1 MKKMMTRRR
10 RSFRM
15 REGNKAVNKDEKSK
29 PASKAEKNKRENKA
43 ALKKFIP
50 MIIVCA
56 VIGGITGGISSFIGY
71 SDFSGSIAE
80 AALLIVNMVSPWAVI
95 ILGVLSFIVCW
106 VIYRKARAMYEGAL
120 TSAKVTGEPVESG
133 ESKEPGEPDE
143 QIIEAVGEKLSQG
156 MFILSVIMIVQMLF
170 FGIMMA
176 DLENI
181 ADYSFALAM
190 AAAGIFVAGNLA
202 QLKQQQLMVDL
213 EKEMNPSKKGS
224 VYDAKFRDKWEESCD
239 ELEKVIIYKSA
250 YKAYKTTALTC
261 IVLWVVTATL
271 SIAFKTG
278 PLPSIAVT
286 VIWLVQTVSYCRE
299 AMKLERGGNR

>member
-1 MKKMMTRRR
+1 M
-10 RSFRM
+10 
-15 REGNKAVNKDEKSK
+15 
-29 PASKAEKNKRENKA
+29 
-43 ALKKFIP
+43 L
-50 MIIVCA
+50 IVCA
-56 VIGGITGGISSFIGY
+56 VIGGLVGGASSFIGY

-80 AALLIVNMVSPWAVI
+80 AVLFIVNMVSPWAVI
-95 ILGVLSFIVCW
+95 ILGISGFIACW
-106 VIYRKARAMYEGAL
+106 AIHRKARSMYEGAL
-120 TSAKVTGEPVESG
+120 AEADVAGGAEAAGTAA
-133 ESKEPGEPDE
+133 EPDE
-143 QIIEAVGEKLSQG
+143 QIIEEIEDKLSQG

-176 DLENI
+176 DLQNI
-181 ADYSFALAM
+181 ADSSLIVAM
-190 AAAGIFVAGNLA
+190 VATGVFVAGNLA

-239 ELEKVIIYKSA
+239 ELEKIKIYKSA
-250 YKAYKTTALTC
+250 YKAYKTTAMTC
-261 IVLWVVTATL
+261 MVLWVVTACL

-299 AMKLERGGNR
+299 AIKLERGGNR

>member
-1 MKKMMTRRR
+1 
-10 RSFRM
+10 M
-15 REGNKAVNKDEKSK
+15 RENNKAENNKKEI
-29 PASKAEKNKRENKA
+29 KA

-50 MIIVCA
+50 MLIVCA
-56 VIGGITGGISSFIGY
+56 LIGGLVGGASSFIGY
-71 SDFSGSIAE
+71 SDFSGSIVE

-120 TSAKVTGEPVESG
+120 TSAKVTGEPEESG
-133 ESKEPGEPDE
+133 ESGEPDE
-143 QIIEAVGEKLSQG
+143 QIIEAVEDKLSQG

-176 DLENI
+176 ELENI
-181 ADYSFALAM
+181 ADYSFAIAM
-190 AAAGIFVAGNLA
+190 VATGVFVVGNLA

-213 EKEMNPSKKGS
+213 EKEMNPSKRGS

-239 ELEKVIIYKSA
+239 ELEKIIIYKSA

-261 IVLWVVTATL
+261 VILWIVTATL

-278 PLPSIAVT
+278 PLPSVAVT

>member
-1 MKKMMTRRR
+1 
-10 RSFRM
+10 M
-15 REGNKAVNKDEKSK
+15 RENNKAENNKK
-29 PASKAEKNKRENKA
+29 ENKA

-50 MIIVCA
+50 MLIVCA
-56 VIGGITGGISSFIGY
+56 LIGGLVGGASSFIGY
-71 SDFSGSIAE
+71 SDFSGSIVE

-120 TSAKVTGEPVESG
+120 TSAKVTGEPG
-133 ESKEPGEPDE
+133 ESGEPDE
-143 QIIEAVGEKLSQG
+143 QIIEAVEDKLSQG

-181 ADYSFALAM
+181 ADSSFALTM
-190 AAAGIFVAGNLA
+190 AAAGVFVAGNLA

>member
-1 MKKMMTRRR
+1 
-10 RSFRM
+10 M
-15 REGNKAVNKDEKSK
+15 REDMKTANETEKNKTEIR
-29 PASKAEKNKRENKA
+29 AEKNKRENRA

-50 MIIVCA
+50 MLIVCA
-56 VIGGITGGISSFIGY
+56 VIGGITGGVSSFIGY

-95 ILGVLSFIVCW
+95 ILGVVSFIACW
-106 VIYRKARAMYEGAL
+106 AIYRKARTMYEGAL
-120 TSAKVTGEPVESG
+120 AAAEAAGEAVAAGEAGNPGKSG
-133 ESKEPGEPDE
+133 EAGEPDE
-143 QIIEAVGEKLSQG
+143 QIIEAVEDKLSQG

-190 AAAGIFVAGNLA
+190 AATGVFVAGNLA

-213 EKEMNPSKKGS
+213 EKEMNPSKRGS

-261 IVLWVVTATL
+261 VILWIVTATL

-278 PLPSIAVT
+278 PLPSVAVT

>member
-1 MKKMMTRRR
+1 MTKKTGRR

-15 REGNKAVNKDEKSK
+15 REDMKTANETEKNKTEI
-29 PASKAEKNKRENKA
+29 KAEKNKRENRA

-50 MIIVCA
+50 MLIVCA

-71 SDFSGSIAE
+71 SDFSGNIAE

-120 TSAKVTGEPVESG
+120 TSAKVTGEP
-133 ESKEPGEPDE
+133 GEPDE
-143 QIIEAVGEKLSQG
+143 QIIEAVEDKLSQG

-181 ADYSFALAM
+181 ADYSFALVM
-190 AAAGIFVAGNLA
+190 AATGVFVAGNLA

-239 ELEKVIIYKSA
+239 ELEKIIIYKSA

-261 IVLWVVTATL
+261 VILWIVTATL

-278 PLPSIAVT
+278 PLPSVAVT

>member
-1 MKKMMTRRR
+1 
-10 RSFRM
+10 M
-15 REGNKAVNKDEKSK
+15 REDTRTSN
-29 PASKAEKNKRENKA
+29 KAEKNKRENRA

-50 MIIVCA
+50 MLIVCA
-56 VIGGITGGISSFIGY
+56 VIGGITGGVSSFIGY

-80 AALLIVNMVSPWAVI
+80 AALLIVNMMSPWAVI
-95 ILGVLSFIVCW
+95 ILGVSSFIACW
-106 VIYRKARAMYEGAL
+106 AIYRKARAMYQEAL
-120 TSAKVTGEPVESG
+120 AAAEADGEL
-133 ESKEPGEPDE
+133 GEPDE
-143 QIIEAVGEKLSQG
+143 QIFEEVEDKLSQG

-181 ADYSFALAM
+181 AVHSFAITMVAT
-190 AAAGIFVAGNLA
+190 GVFVVGNLA

-213 EKEMNPSKKGS
+213 EKEMNPSKRGS

-239 ELEKVIIYKSA
+239 ELEKIIIYKSA

-261 IVLWVVTATL
+261 VILWIVTATL

-278 PLPSIAVT
+278 PLPCIAVT

>member
-1 MKKMMTRRR
+1 
-10 RSFRM
+10 
-15 REGNKAVNKDEKSK
+15 
-29 PASKAEKNKRENKA
+29 
-43 ALKKFIP
+43 
-50 MIIVCA
+50 
-56 VIGGITGGISSFIGY
+56 
-71 SDFSGSIAE
+71 
-80 AALLIVNMVSPWAVI
+80 
-95 ILGVLSFIVCW
+95 
-106 VIYRKARAMYEGAL
+106 
-120 TSAKVTGEPVESG
+120 
-133 ESKEPGEPDE
+133 
-143 QIIEAVGEKLSQG
+143 

-190 AAAGIFVAGNLA
+190 AAAGVFVAGNLA

>member
-1 MKKMMTRRR
+1 
-10 RSFRM
+10 M
-15 REGNKAVNKDEKSK
+15 RENNKAENNKK
-29 PASKAEKNKRENKA
+29 ENKA

-50 MIIVCA
+50 MLIVCA
-56 VIGGITGGISSFIGY
+56 LIGGLVGGASSFIGY
-71 SDFSGSIAE
+71 SDFSGSIVE

-120 TSAKVTGEPVESG
+120 TSAKVTGESG
-133 ESKEPGEPDE
+133 ESGEPDE
-143 QIIEAVGEKLSQG
+143 QIIEAVEDKLSQG

-181 ADYSFALAM
+181 ADSSFALAM
-190 AAAGIFVAGNLA
+190 AAAGVFVAGNLA

-250 YKAYKTTALTC
+250 HKAYKTTALTC
-261 IVLWVVTATL
+261 VILWIVTATL

-278 PLPSIAVT
+278 PLPSVAVT

>member
-1 MKKMMTRRR
+1 
-10 RSFRM
+10 M
-15 REGNKAVNKDEKSK
+15 REDTRTSN
-29 PASKAEKNKRENKA
+29 KAEKNKRENKA

-50 MIIVCA
+50 MLIVCA
-56 VIGGITGGISSFIGY
+56 VIGGITGGVSSFIGY
-71 SDFSGSIAE
+71 SDFSESIAE
-80 AALLIVNMVSPWAVI
+80 AALLIVNMMSPWAVI
-95 ILGVLSFIVCW
+95 ILGVSSFIACW
-106 VIYRKARAMYEGAL
+106 AIYRKARAMYQEAL
-120 TSAKVTGEPVESG
+120 AAAEADG
-133 ESKEPGEPDE
+133 ESGEPDE
-143 QIIEAVGEKLSQG
+143 QIFEEVEDKLSQG

-176 DLENI
+176 ELENL
-181 ADYSFALAM
+181 AVHSFAITMVAT
-190 AAAGIFVAGNLA
+190 GVFVAGNLA

-239 ELEKVIIYKSA
+239 ELEKIIIYKSA

-261 IVLWVVTATL
+261 VILWIVTATL

-299 AMKLERGGNR
+299 AMKLERGGKK

>member
-1 MKKMMTRRR
+1 
-10 RSFRM
+10 M
-15 REGNKAVNKDEKSK
+15 RENNKAENNKK
-29 PASKAEKNKRENKA
+29 ENKA

-50 MIIVCA
+50 MLIVCA

-71 SDFSGSIAE
+71 SDFSGSIVE

-120 TSAKVTGEPVESG
+120 TSAKVTGEPEESG
-133 ESKEPGEPDE
+133 ESGEPDE
-143 QIIEAVGEKLSQG
+143 QIIEAVEDKLSQG

-181 ADYSFALAM
+181 ADYSFAIAM
-190 AAAGIFVAGNLA
+190 VATGVFVVGNLA

-224 VYDAKFRDKWEESCD
+224 VYDAKFRDRWEESCD
-239 ELEKVIIYKSA
+239 ELEKIIIYKSA

-261 IVLWVVTATL
+261 VILWIVTATL

-278 PLPSIAVT
+278 PLPSIAVSI
-286 VIWLVQTVSYCRE
+286 IWLVQTVSYCRE
-299 AMKLERGGNR
+299 AMKLERGGDR

>member
-1 MKKMMTRRR
+1 
-10 RSFRM
+10 M
-15 REGNKAVNKDEKSK
+15 REDTRTSN
-29 PASKAEKNKRENKA
+29 KAEKNKRENKA

-50 MIIVCA
+50 MLIVCA
-56 VIGGITGGISSFIGY
+56 VIGGITGGVSSFIGY

-80 AALLIVNMVSPWAVI
+80 AALLIVNMMSPWAVI
-95 ILGVLSFIVCW
+95 ILGVSSFIACW
-106 VIYRKARAMYEGAL
+106 AIYRKARAMYQEAL
-120 TSAKVTGEPVESG
+120 AAAEADG
-133 ESKEPGEPDE
+133 ESGEPDE
-143 QIIEAVGEKLSQG
+143 QIFEEVEDKLSQG

-181 ADYSFALAM
+181 AVHRFAITMVAT
-190 AAAGIFVAGNLA
+190 GVFVAGNLA

-213 EKEMNPSKKGS
+213 EKEMNPSKRGS

-239 ELEKVIIYKSA
+239 ELEKIIIYKSA

-261 IVLWVVTATL
+261 VILWIVTATL

-299 AMKLERGGNR
+299 AMKLERGGKK

>member
-1 MKKMMTRRR
+1 
-10 RSFRM
+10 M
-15 REGNKAVNKDEKSK
+15 RENN
-29 PASKAEKNKRENKA
+29 KAEKNKKENKA

-50 MIIVCA
+50 MLIVCA
-56 VIGGITGGISSFIGY
+56 LIGGLVGGASSFIGY
-71 SDFSGSIAE
+71 SDFSGSIVE

-120 TSAKVTGEPVESG
+120 TSAKVTGEPEES
-133 ESKEPGEPDE
+133 GEPDE
-143 QIIEAVGEKLSQG
+143 QIIEAVEDKLSQG

-181 ADYSFALAM
+181 ADSSFALAM
-190 AAAGIFVAGNLA
+190 AAAGVFVAGNLA

-239 ELEKVIIYKSA
+239 ELEKIIIYKSA

-261 IVLWVVTATL
+261 VILWIVTATL

-278 PLPSIAVT
+278 PLPSIAVSI
-286 VIWLVQTVSYCRE
+286 IWLVQTVSYCRE

>member
-1 MKKMMTRRR
+1 
-10 RSFRM
+10 M

-106 VIYRKARAMYEGAL
+106 AIHRKARIMYEREL
-120 TSAKVTGEPVESG
+120 TAAEADG
-133 ESKEPGEPDE
+133 ESGEPDE
-143 QIIEAVGEKLSQG
+143 QIIEAVEDKLSQG
-156 MFILSVIMIVQMLF
+156 MLILSVIMIVQMLF

-190 AAAGIFVAGNLA
+190 AATGVFVAGNLA

-286 VIWLVQTVSYCRE
+286 VTWLVQTVSYCRE

>member
-1 MKKMMTRRR
+1 
-10 RSFRM
+10 M
-15 REGNKAVNKDEKSK
+15 RENNKAENNKK
-29 PASKAEKNKRENKA
+29 ENKA

-50 MIIVCA
+50 MLIVCA
-56 VIGGITGGISSFIGY
+56 LIGGLVGGASSFIGY
-71 SDFSGSIAE
+71 SDFSGSIVE

-95 ILGVLSFIVCW
+95 ILGVLSFIVCC

-120 TSAKVTGEPVESG
+120 TSAKVTGEPEES
-133 ESKEPGEPDE
+133 GEPDE
-143 QIIEAVGEKLSQG
+143 QIIEAVEDKLSQG

-181 ADYSFALAM
+181 ADSSFALAM
-190 AAAGIFVAGNLA
+190 AAAGVFVAGNLA

-239 ELEKVIIYKSA
+239 ELEKIIIYKSA

-261 IVLWVVTATL
+261 VILWIVTATL

-278 PLPSIAVT
+278 PLPSIAVSI
-286 VIWLVQTVSYCRE
+286 IWLVQTVSYCRE

>member
-1 MKKMMTRRR
+1 
-10 RSFRM
+10 M
-15 REGNKAVNKDEKSK
+15 REEIKAVN
-29 PASKAEKNKRENKA
+29 KAEKNKRENKA

-50 MIIVCA
+50 MLIVCA
-56 VIGGITGGISSFIGY
+56 VIGGLVGGASSFIGY

-80 AALLIVNMVSPWAVI
+80 AALFIVNMVSPWAVI
-95 ILGVLSFIVCW
+95 ILGVLSYIVCW
-106 VIYRKARAMYEGAL
+106 AIYRKARSMYEGAM
-120 TSAKVTGEPVESG
+120 AAAEADG
-133 ESKEPGEPDE
+133 ESGEPDE
-143 QIIEAVGEKLSQG
+143 QIIKAVEDKLSQG

-176 DLENI
+176 DLKNI
-181 ADYSFALAM
+181 ADHSFAIAM
-190 AAAGIFVAGNLA
+190 VATGVFVVGNLA

-239 ELEKVIIYKSA
+239 ELEKIIIYKSA

-261 IVLWVVTATL
+261 VILWIVTATL

-278 PLPSIAVT
+278 PLPCIAVS

>member
-1 MKKMMTRRR
+1 MTMTRRR

-15 REGNKAVNKDEKSK
+15 RENNKAENNKK
-29 PASKAEKNKRENKA
+29 ENKA

-50 MIIVCA
+50 MLIVCA
-56 VIGGITGGISSFIGY
+56 LIGGLVGGISSFIGY

-80 AALLIVNMVSPWAVI
+80 AALLKVNMASPWAVI

-120 TSAKVTGEPVESG
+120 TSAKVTGEPEESG
-133 ESKEPGEPDE
+133 ESGEPDE
-143 QIIEAVGEKLSQG
+143 QIIEAVEDKLSQG

-181 ADYSFALAM
+181 ADSSFALAM
-190 AAAGIFVAGNLA
+190 AAAGVFVAGNLA

>member
-1 MKKMMTRRR
+1 
-10 RSFRM
+10 M
-15 REGNKAVNKDEKSK
+15 REDTRTSN
-29 PASKAEKNKRENKA
+29 KAEKNKRENKA

-50 MIIVCA
+50 MLIVCA
-56 VIGGITGGISSFIGY
+56 VIGGITGGVSSFIGY

-80 AALLIVNMVSPWAVI
+80 AALLIVNMMSPWAVI
-95 ILGVLSFIVCW
+95 ILGVSSFIACW
-106 VIYRKARAMYEGAL
+106 AIYRKARAMYQEAL
-120 TSAKVTGEPVESG
+120 AAAEADG
-133 ESKEPGEPDE
+133 ESGEPDE
-143 QIIEAVGEKLSQG
+143 QIIEAVEDKLSQG

-176 DLENI
+176 ELENL
-181 ADYSFALAM
+181 AVHSFAITMVAT
-190 AAAGIFVAGNLA
+190 GVFVAGNLA

-239 ELEKVIIYKSA
+239 ELEKIIIYKSA

-261 IVLWVVTATL
+261 VILWIVTATL

-299 AMKLERGGNR
+299 AMKLERGGKK

>member
-1 MKKMMTRRR
+1 
-10 RSFRM
+10 M
-15 REGNKAVNKDEKSK
+15 REDTRTSN
-29 PASKAEKNKRENKA
+29 KAEKNKRENRA

-50 MIIVCA
+50 MLIVCA
-56 VIGGITGGISSFIGY
+56 VIGGITGGVSSFIGY

-80 AALLIVNMVSPWAVI
+80 AALLIVNMMSPWAVI
-95 ILGVLSFIVCW
+95 ILGVSSFIACW
-106 VIYRKARAMYEGAL
+106 AIYRKARAMYQEAL
-120 TSAKVTGEPVESG
+120 AAAEADG
-133 ESKEPGEPDE
+133 ESGEPDE
-143 QIIEAVGEKLSQG
+143 QIFEEVEDKLSQG

-181 ADYSFALAM
+181 AVHSFAITMVAT
-190 AAAGIFVAGNLA
+190 GVFVAGNLA

-213 EKEMNPSKKGS
+213 EKEMNPSKRGS

-239 ELEKVIIYKSA
+239 ELEKIIIYKSA

-261 IVLWVVTATL
+261 VILWIVMATL

-299 AMKLERGGNR
+299 AMKLERGGKK

>member
-1 MKKMMTRRR
+1 
-10 RSFRM
+10 M

-120 TSAKVTGEPVESG
+120 TSAKVTGEPEESG
-133 ESKEPGEPDE
+133 ESGEPDE
-143 QIIEAVGEKLSQG
+143 QIIEAVEDKLSQG

-190 AAAGIFVAGNLA
+190 AAAGVFVAGNLA

-286 VIWLVQTVSYCRE
+286 VTWLVQTVSYCRE

>member
-15 REGNKAVNKDEKSK
+15 REDTRTSN
-29 PASKAEKNKRENKA
+29 KAEKNKRENKA

-50 MIIVCA
+50 MLIVCA
-56 VIGGITGGISSFIGY
+56 VIGGITGGVSSFIGY

-80 AALLIVNMVSPWAVI
+80 AALLIVNMMSPWAVI
-95 ILGVLSFIVCW
+95 ILGVSSFIACW
-106 VIYRKARAMYEGAL
+106 AIYRKARAMYQEAL
-120 TSAKVTGEPVESG
+120 AAAEADG
-133 ESKEPGEPDE
+133 ESGEPDE
-143 QIIEAVGEKLSQG
+143 QIFEEVEDKLSQG

-181 ADYSFALAM
+181 AVHSFAITMVAT
-190 AAAGIFVAGNLA
+190 GVFVAGNLA

-239 ELEKVIIYKSA
+239 ELEKIIIYKSA

-261 IVLWVVTATL
+261 VILWIVTATL

-299 AMKLERGGNR
+299 AMKLERGGKK

>member
-1 MKKMMTRRR
+1 
-10 RSFRM
+10 
-15 REGNKAVNKDEKSK
+15 
-29 PASKAEKNKRENKA
+29 
-43 ALKKFIP
+43 
-50 MIIVCA
+50 
-56 VIGGITGGISSFIGY
+56 
-71 SDFSGSIAE
+71 
-80 AALLIVNMVSPWAVI
+80 
-95 ILGVLSFIVCW
+95 
-106 VIYRKARAMYEGAL
+106 
-120 TSAKVTGEPVESG
+120 
-133 ESKEPGEPDE
+133 
-143 QIIEAVGEKLSQG
+143 

-213 EKEMNPSKKGS
+213 EKEMNPSKRGS

>member
-1 MKKMMTRRR
+1 MKKMMIRRR

-15 REGNKAVNKDEKSK
+15 REENKTANKDEK
-29 PASKAEKNKRENKA
+29 PEPTNKAEKNKKENRA
-43 ALKKFIP
+43 ALEKFIP
-50 MIIVCA
+50 MLIVCA
-56 VIGGITGGISSFIGY
+56 VFGGLVGGVSSFVGY
-71 SDFSGSIAE
+71 SDYSGSIAE
-80 AALLIVNMVSPWAVI
+80 AALIIVNMVSPWAVI
-95 ILGVLSFIVCW
+95 ILGISSFIACY
-106 VIYRKARAMYEGAL
+106 VIYRKARSMYEGAL
-120 TSAKVTGEPVESG
+120 AVPGESG
-133 ESKEPGEPDE
+133 ESGEAGEPDE
-143 QIIEAVGEKLSQG
+143 QIIEAVEDKLSQG

-181 ADYSFALAM
+181 ADSSFAITMVAV
-190 AAAGIFVAGNLA
+190 GVFVVGNLA

-224 VYDAKFRDKWEESCD
+224 VYDVKFRDKWEESCD
-239 ELEKVIIYKSA
+239 ELEKIIIYKSA
-250 YKAYKTTALTC
+250 YKAYKTTAMTC
-261 IVLWVVTATL
+261 TILWVVTATL

-299 AMKLERGGNR
+299 AIKLEKGGNR

>member
-1 MKKMMTRRR
+1 
-10 RSFRM
+10 
-15 REGNKAVNKDEKSK
+15 
-29 PASKAEKNKRENKA
+29 
-43 ALKKFIP
+43 
-50 MIIVCA
+50 
-56 VIGGITGGISSFIGY
+56 
-71 SDFSGSIAE
+71 
-80 AALLIVNMVSPWAVI
+80 
-95 ILGVLSFIVCW
+95 
-106 VIYRKARAMYEGAL
+106 
-120 TSAKVTGEPVESG
+120 
-133 ESKEPGEPDE
+133 
-143 QIIEAVGEKLSQG
+143 

-190 AAAGIFVAGNLA
+190 AATGVFVAGNLA

-239 ELEKVIIYKSA
+239 ELKKVIIYKSA

>member
-1 MKKMMTRRR
+1 MKKMMIRRR

-15 REGNKAVNKDEKSK
+15 REEIKAVN
-29 PASKAEKNKRENKA
+29 KAEKNKRENKA

-50 MIIVCA
+50 MLIVCA
-56 VIGGITGGISSFIGY
+56 VIGGLVGGASSFIGY

-80 AALLIVNMVSPWAVI
+80 AALFIVNMVSPWAVI
-95 ILGVLSFIVCW
+95 ILGVLSYIVCW
-106 VIYRKARAMYEGAL
+106 AIYRKARSMYEGAM
-120 TSAKVTGEPVESG
+120 AAAEADG
-133 ESKEPGEPDE
+133 ESGEPDE
-143 QIIEAVGEKLSQG
+143 QIIKAVEDKLSQG

-176 DLENI
+176 DLKNI
-181 ADYSFALAM
+181 ADHSFAIAM
-190 AAAGIFVAGNLA
+190 VATGVFVVGNLA

-239 ELEKVIIYKSA
+239 ELEKIIIYKSA

-261 IVLWVVTATL
+261 VILWIVTATL

-278 PLPSIAVT
+278 PLPCIAVS

>member
-15 REGNKAVNKDEKSK
+15 RENNKAENNKK
-29 PASKAEKNKRENKA
+29 ENKA

-50 MIIVCA
+50 MLIVCA
-56 VIGGITGGISSFIGY
+56 LIGGLVGGASSFIGY
-71 SDFSGSIAE
+71 SDFSGSIVE

-120 TSAKVTGEPVESG
+120 TSAKVTGEPGESG
-133 ESKEPGEPDE
+133 ESGEPDE

-190 AAAGIFVAGNLA
+190 AATGVFVAGNLA

-213 EKEMNPSKKGS
+213 EKEMNPSKRGS

>member
-1 MKKMMTRRR
+1 
-10 RSFRM
+10 M
-15 REGNKAVNKDEKSK
+15 RENNKAENNKK
-29 PASKAEKNKRENKA
+29 ENKA

-50 MIIVCA
+50 MLIVCA
-56 VIGGITGGISSFIGY
+56 LIGGLVGGASSFIGY

-80 AALLIVNMVSPWAVI
+80 AALLKVNMASPWAVI

-106 VIYRKARAMYEGAL
+106 VIHRKARAMYERAL
-120 TSAKVTGEPVESG
+120 TAAASAG
-133 ESKEPGEPDE
+133 ESGEPDE
-143 QIIEAVGEKLSQG
+143 QIIEAVEDKLSQG

-190 AAAGIFVAGNLA
+190 AATGVFVAGNLA

-250 YKAYKTTALTC
+250 YKAYKTTAMTC
-261 IVLWVVTATL
+261 VILWVVTATL

-278 PLPSIAVT
+278 PLPSVAVT

-299 AMKLERGGNR
+299 AMKLERGGKR

>member
-1 MKKMMTRRR
+1 MRKMKMTMTRRR

-15 REGNKAVNKDEKSK
+15 REESKTVNKAEN
-29 PASKAEKNKRENKA
+29 NKRENKA

-50 MIIVCA
+50 MLIVCA
-56 VIGGITGGISSFIGY
+56 VIGGLVGGASSFIGY

-80 AALLIVNMVSPWAVI
+80 AVLFIVNMVSPWAVI
-95 ILGVLSFIVCW
+95 ILGISGFIACW
-106 VIYRKARAMYEGAL
+106 AIHRKARSMYEGAL
-120 TSAKVTGEPVESG
+120 AEADVAGGAEAAGTAA
-133 ESKEPGEPDE
+133 EPDE
-143 QIIEAVGEKLSQG
+143 QIIEEIEDKLSQG

-176 DLENI
+176 GLQNI
-181 ADYSFALAM
+181 ADSSLIVAM
-190 AAAGIFVAGNLA
+190 VATGVFVVGNLA

-239 ELEKVIIYKSA
+239 ELEKIKIYKSA
-250 YKAYKTTALTC
+250 YKAYKTTAMTC
-261 IVLWVVTATL
+261 MVLWVVTACL

-299 AMKLERGGNR
+299 AIKLERGGNR

>member
-1 MKKMMTRRR
+1 
-10 RSFRM
+10 M
-15 REGNKAVNKDEKSK
+15 RENNKAENNKK
-29 PASKAEKNKRENKA
+29 ENKA

-50 MIIVCA
+50 MLIVCA
-56 VIGGITGGISSFIGY
+56 LIGGLVGGASSFIGY
-71 SDFSGSIAE
+71 SDFSGSIVE

-120 TSAKVTGEPVESG
+120 TSAKVTGESG
-133 ESKEPGEPDE
+133 ESGEPDE
-143 QIIEAVGEKLSQG
+143 QIIEAVEDKLSQG

-181 ADYSFALAM
+181 ADTSFALAM
-190 AAAGIFVAGNLA
+190 AAAGVFVAGNLA

-239 ELEKVIIYKSA
+239 ELEKIIIYKSA
-250 YKAYKTTALTC
+250 HKAYKTTALTC
-261 IVLWVVTATL
+261 VILWIVTATL

-278 PLPSIAVT
+278 PLPSIAVSI
-286 VIWLVQTVSYCRE
+286 IWLVQTVSYCRE

>member
-1 MKKMMTRRR
+1 
-10 RSFRM
+10 M
-15 REGNKAVNKDEKSK
+15 RENNKAENNKK
-29 PASKAEKNKRENKA
+29 ENKA

-50 MIIVCA
+50 MLIVCA
-56 VIGGITGGISSFIGY
+56 LIGGLVGGASSFIGY
-71 SDFSGSIAE
+71 SDFSGSIVE

-120 TSAKVTGEPVESG
+120 TSAKVTGEPEES
-133 ESKEPGEPDE
+133 GEPDE
-143 QIIEAVGEKLSQG
+143 QIIEAVEDKLSQG

-181 ADYSFALAM
+181 ADSSFALAM
-190 AAAGIFVAGNLA
+190 AATGVFVAGNLA

-239 ELEKVIIYKSA
+239 ELEKIIIYKSA

-261 IVLWVVTATL
+261 VILWIVTATL

-278 PLPSIAVT
+278 PLPSIAVSI
-286 VIWLVQTVSYCRE
+286 IWLVQTVSYCRE

>member
-1 MKKMMTRRR
+1 MDGVTV
-10 RSFRM
+10 SVL
-15 REGNKAVNKDEKSK
+15 GALVALAV
-29 PASKAEKNKRENKA
+29 AIVLI
-43 ALKKFIP
+43 LKKVQP
-50 MIIVCA
+50 TYAMIFGA
-56 VIGGITGGISSFIGY
+56 VIGGLVGGASSFIGY
-71 SDFSGSIAE
+71 SDFSGSIVE

-120 TSAKVTGEPVESG
+120 TSAKVTGEPG

-143 QIIEAVGEKLSQG
+143 QIIEAVEDKLSQG

-181 ADYSFALAM
+181 ADSSFALAM
-190 AAAGIFVAGNLA
+190 AAAGVFVAGNLA

-239 ELEKVIIYKSA
+239 ELEKIIIYKSA

-261 IVLWVVTATL
+261 VILWIVTATL

-278 PLPSIAVT
+278 PLPSIAVSI
-286 VIWLVQTVSYCRE
+286 IWLVQTVSYCRE

>member
-15 REGNKAVNKDEKSK
+15 REDTRTSN
-29 PASKAEKNKRENKA
+29 KAEKNKRENKA

-50 MIIVCA
+50 MLIVCA
-56 VIGGITGGISSFIGY
+56 VIGGITGGVSSFIGY

-80 AALLIVNMVSPWAVI
+80 AALLIVNMMSPWAVI
-95 ILGVLSFIVCW
+95 ILGVSSFIACW
-106 VIYRKARAMYEGAL
+106 AIYRKARAMYQEAL
-120 TSAKVTGEPVESG
+120 AAAEADG
-133 ESKEPGEPDE
+133 ESGEPDE
-143 QIIEAVGEKLSQG
+143 QIFEEVEDKLSQG

-176 DLENI
+176 ELENL
-181 ADYSFALAM
+181 AVHSFAITMVAT
-190 AAAGIFVAGNLA
+190 GVFVAGNLA

-239 ELEKVIIYKSA
+239 ELEKIIIYKSA

-261 IVLWVVTATL
+261 VILWIVTATL

-299 AMKLERGGNR
+299 AMKLERGGKK

>member
-15 REGNKAVNKDEKSK
+15 REDTRTSN
-29 PASKAEKNKRENKA
+29 KAEKNKRENKA

-50 MIIVCA
+50 MLIVCA
-56 VIGGITGGISSFIGY
+56 VIGGITGGVSSFIGY

-80 AALLIVNMVSPWAVI
+80 AALLIVNMMSPWAVI
-95 ILGVLSFIVCW
+95 ILGVSSFIACW
-106 VIYRKARAMYEGAL
+106 AIYRKARAMYQEAL
-120 TSAKVTGEPVESG
+120 AAAEADG
-133 ESKEPGEPDE
+133 ESGEPDE
-143 QIIEAVGEKLSQG
+143 QIFEEVEDKLSQG

-176 DLENI
+176 ELENL
-181 ADYSFALAM
+181 AVHSFAITMVAT
-190 AAAGIFVAGNLA
+190 GVFVAGNLA

-213 EKEMNPSKKGS
+213 EKEMNPSKRGS

-239 ELEKVIIYKSA
+239 ELEKIIIYKSA

-261 IVLWVVTATL
+261 VILWIVTATL

-299 AMKLERGGNR
+299 AMKLERGGKK

>member
-1 MKKMMTRRR
+1 
-10 RSFRM
+10 M
-15 REGNKAVNKDEKSK
+15 RENNKAENNKK
-29 PASKAEKNKRENKA
+29 ENKA

-50 MIIVCA
+50 MLIVCA
-56 VIGGITGGISSFIGY
+56 LIGGLVGGASSFIGY
-71 SDFSGSIAE
+71 SDFSGSIVE

-120 TSAKVTGEPVESG
+120 TSAKVTGEPG
-133 ESKEPGEPDE
+133 ESGEPDE
-143 QIIEAVGEKLSQG
+143 QIIEAVEDKLSQG

-181 ADYSFALAM
+181 ADSSFALAM
-190 AAAGIFVAGNLA
+190 AAAGVFVAGNLA

-213 EKEMNPSKKGS
+213 EKEMNPSKRGS